1 MVLRAEV
8 YQLQQ
13 QLAQLRQDLEKS
25 QAELLL
31 AANRLREL
39 ATVPAVH
46 ADSAINLLPG
56 LAERTNQ
63 RDPLTDM
70 PNRALMMDRLESSI
84 ALSQRHGTRIAI
96 IFLDLDN
103 FKPINDSMGHAAG
116 DTVLKLAARRI
127 ESAVRDSDA
136 VSRHGGDEFLV
147 LLNEV
152 CHATDAALIAKK
164 MLLNLTT
171 PCLVDQQKIQITASI
186 GIAICPD
193 DSQDAATLIALADAA
208 MYRSKRRG
216 GGSYT
221 FHDPQECASSIALSN
236 QPKISLQALQVH

>member
-1 MVLRAEV
+1 MHMPVHTLTVLNAQARALRAEILR
-8 YQLQQ
+8 LQQ
-13 QLAQLRQDLEKS
+13 QLGNLRANLQAQGRARASNHVGEV
-25 QAELLL
+25 A
-31 AANRLREL
+31 
-39 ATVPAVH
+39 
-46 ADSAINLLPG
+46 G
-56 LAERTNQ
+56 LANQ

-84 ALSQRHGTRIAI
+84 ALSRRYGTRIAV

-152 CHATDAALIAKK
+152 HHASDAALIAKK
-164 MLLNLTT
+164 MLLSLTT
-171 PCLVDQQKIQITASI
+171 PCLVNQQKVQITASI

-193 DSQDAATLIALADAA
+193 HSQDAAALIDLADAA

-221 FHDPQECASSIALSN
+221 FHDPLECAPSIAFSG
-236 QPKISLQALQVH
+236 QATVRSPGVASVLVY

>member
-1 MVLRAEV
+1 MHTHMPVHTLIALNAQARALRAEILR
-8 YQLQQ
+8 LQQ
-13 QLAQLRQDLEKS
+13 HLGNLRANLQAQGRDG
-25 QAELLL
+25 
-31 AANRLREL
+31 ANNHVGEM
-39 ATVPAVH
+39 V
-46 ADSAINLLPG
+46 G
-56 LAERTNQ
+56 LANQ

-84 ALSQRHGTRIAI
+84 ALSRRNETRIAV

-147 LLNEV
+147 LLNELH
-152 CHATDAALIAKK
+152 HASDAALIAKK
-164 MLLNLTT
+164 MLLNLTM
-171 PCLVDQQKIQITASI
+171 PCLVNQKKVQIAASI

-193 DSQDAATLIALADAA
+193 HSQDAVALIDMADAA

-216 GGSYT
+216 GGSYS
-221 FHDPQECASSIALSN
+221 FHDPLECASSISFSGPAAVRS
-236 QPKISLQALQVH
+236 PGAASLLAC